1 MIKSLSWKSS
11 QEKKVREKSRSSLSY
26 LEKKELEN
34 LPEQMET
41 IQNQIDTYDQK
52 MQGVMD
58 DFTKLSEYSQKR
70 SELEEQLETLT
81 LRWMELEEKMEE

>member
-1 MIKSLSWKSS
+1 
-11 QEKKVREKSRSSLSY
+11 
-26 LEKKELEN
+26 
-34 LPEQMET
+34 MET